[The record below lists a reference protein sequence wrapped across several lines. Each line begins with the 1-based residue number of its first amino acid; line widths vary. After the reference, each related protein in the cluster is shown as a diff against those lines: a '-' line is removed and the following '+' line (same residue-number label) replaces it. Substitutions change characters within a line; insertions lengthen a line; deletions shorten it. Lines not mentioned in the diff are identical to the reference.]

1 MKRKSAAGR
10 EKTFMNSEEF
20 DREFDLETVIREIK
34 SNPQL
39 QEVLRRIG
47 SDFDD
52 NGIPYW
58 EKKENE

>member
-1 MKRKSAAGR
+1 
-10 EKTFMNSEEF
+10 MNSEKF
-20 DREFDLETVIREIK
+20 DREFDLETVIREVK

>member
-1 MKRKSAAGR
+1 
-10 EKTFMNSEEF
+10 MNSKKF
-20 DREFDLETVIREIK
+20 DREFDLETVIRGIE

>member
-1 MKRKSAAGR
+1 VKRKSAAGR
-10 EKTFMNSEEF
+10 EKHMNSKKF
-20 DREFDLETVIREIK
+20 DREFDLETVIREME